1 MKKKKPILPTK
12 KKIKEYW
19 NIKVVEMKP
28 NTFDSVEQLNNK
40 DYCFACGIVTNNH
53 TERAHILARSVGGSD
68 TEENLHLLCSIC
80 HKASEMLDGDEYV
93 DWFVKRNHID
103 MVSDM
108 YYKTNYQLFCS
119 FREDIDNVRNEGVD
133 PYSKK
138 FLDNLNR
145 LRLLGIES
153 EVITKKIANSKAKLY
168 RNSYVQTG
176 NLAAEPA

>member
-19 NIKVVEMKP
+19 SRKVVEMKP
-28 NTFDSVEQLNNK
+28 NTFDSVEQLNSG
-40 DYCFACGIVTNNH
+40 DYCFACGVVTNGY
-53 TERAHILARSVGGSD
+53 TERAHILARSIGGSD
-68 TEENLHLLCSIC
+68 TEDNLHLLCDIC

-108 YYKTNYQLFCS
+108 YYKVNYQLFRS

-133 PYSKK
+133 PYSKN

-145 LRLLGIES
+145 LRLLEFKA
-153 EVITKKIANSKAKLY
+153 EAMLEKIANSKSKLY
-168 RNSYVQTG
+168 RNSYVQTE
-176 NLAAEPA
+176 NLVVEPA